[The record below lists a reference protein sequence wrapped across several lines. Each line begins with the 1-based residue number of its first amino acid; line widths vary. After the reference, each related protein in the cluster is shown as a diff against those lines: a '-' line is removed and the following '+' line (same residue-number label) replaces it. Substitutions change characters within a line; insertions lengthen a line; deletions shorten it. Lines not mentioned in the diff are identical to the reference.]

1 MYIEKLDNKGRGIC
15 FVGDKITFVENA
27 LPNEEVDIEITNSK
41 SKYNEAKV
49 KNYNKLS
56 KDRVEV
62 KCPYYDVC
70 GGCDLLHLNY
80 EKELEFKKNKVSS
93 LLKKFGNID
102 YNITKIISPLEYNY
116 RNKATFHVK
125 EKIGYYKKKTYEIIS
140 IDNCLLVD
148 NQINNIINKIKNF
161 DLKNIYEIVIRIGT
175 IDNMLII
182 KSNGDVSDE
191 FKTLDLSSIVLY
203 KDKKYQTIKGT
214 DHIITKLGELQFIVS
229 PDSFFQVNTKCAL
242 ELYNKVLEYA
252 DLKETDNVLDLYCG
266 TGTIG
271 LFLASHCNY
280 VTGIEINKYA
290 VEDAIKNK
298 KLNHIRNIDFI
309 CDDATNVNV
318 NDIDV
323 VVVDPPR
330 SGLNE
335 KLINYLMN
343 IDSKRI
349 VYVSCDPVTLA
360 RDLKILNN
368 KYNIS
373 DITLFNMFSKTEH
386 VETVVL
392 LNKK

>member
-15 FVGDKITFVENA
+15 FVDNKITFVENA
-27 LPNEEVDIEITNSK
+27 LPDEEVDIEIINSK

-80 EKELEFKKNKVSS
+80 EKELEFKKNKVSN

-161 DLKNIYEIVIRIGT
+161 NLKNIYEIVIRIGT

-191 FKTLDLSSIVLY
+191 FKTLDLPSIILY
-203 KDKKYQTIKGT
+203 KDKKYQTIKGN
-214 DHIITKLGELQFIVS
+214 DYIITKLGELQFIVS

-335 KLINYLMN
+335 KLINYLMS

-360 RDLKILNN
+360 RDLKMLNN

>member
-15 FVGDKITFVENA
+15 FVDNKITFVENA
-27 LPNEEVDIEITNSK
+27 LPDEEVDIEITNSK

-80 EKELEFKKNKVSS
+80 EKELEFKKNKVSN

-125 EKIGYYKKKTYEIIS
+125 EKIGYYKKKTYEIIP
-140 IDNCLLVD
+140 IDNSLLVD
-148 NQINNIINKIKNF
+148 NKINNIINKIKNF
-161 DLKNIYEIVIRIGT
+161 NLKNIYEIVIRIGT

-182 KSNGDVSDE
+182 KSNGDVSGE

-203 KDKKYQTIKGT
+203 KDKKYQTIKGN
-214 DHIITKLGELQFIVS
+214 DYIITKLGELQFIVS

-360 RDLKILNN
+360 RDLKMLNN

>member
-15 FVGDKITFVENA
+15 FVDNKITFVENA
-27 LPNEEVDIEITNSK
+27 LPDEEVDIEITNSK

-80 EKELEFKKNKVSS
+80 EKELEFKKNKVSN

-125 EKIGYYKKKTYEIIS
+125 EKIGYYKKKTYEIIP

-148 NQINNIINKIKNF
+148 NKINNIINKIKNF
-161 DLKNIYEIVIRIGT
+161 NLKNIYEIVIRIGT

-182 KSNGDVSDE
+182 KSNGDVSGE

-203 KDKKYQTIKGT
+203 KDKKYQTIKGN
-214 DHIITKLGELQFIVS
+214 DYIITKLGELQFIVS

-360 RDLKILNN
+360 RDLKMLNN

>member
-15 FVGDKITFVENA
+15 FVDDKITFVENA
-27 LPNEEVDIEITNSK
+27 LPEEEVDIEIANSK
-41 SKYNEAKV
+41 SKYNEARV
-49 KNYNKLS
+49 KKYNKLS

-125 EKIGYYKKKTYEIIS
+125 EKIGYYKKKTYEIIP

-148 NQINNIINKIKNF
+148 NKINNIINKIKNF
-161 DLKNIYEIVIRIGT
+161 NLKNIYEIVIRIGT

-203 KDKKYQTIKGT
+203 KDKKYQTIKGN

-343 IDSKRI
+343 IGSKRI

>member
-15 FVGDKITFVENA
+15 FVDDKITFIENA
-27 LPNEEVDIEITNSK
+27 LPDEEVDIEITNSK

-49 KNYNKLS
+49 KKYNKLS
-56 KDRVEV
+56 KYRVEV

-102 YNITKIISPLEYNY
+102 YNITKIMSPLEYNY

-161 DLKNIYEIVIRIGT
+161 NLKNIYEIVIRIGT

-203 KDKKYQTIKGT
+203 KDKKYQTIKGN
-214 DHIITKLGELQFIVS
+214 DYIITKLGELQFIVS